1 MLLATF
7 LLAATTTPLGT
18 VLTSD
23 HANVG
28 NAAADV
34 GTTVYSGDKLST
46 GEKGSIQIRAGSAR
60 LALLQ
65 GSTAELGDGPSAKL
79 VLGTVQFS
87 TLKADALTLTVLN
100 AIVRANTDST
110 TIGQVIYA
118 GKNEMTVTAKRG
130 SLLVKVGADEQVVDE
145 GKSYRVLLD
154 DPQGPTGAGGGPPAK
169 AGRSRFL
176 LVSTILIGGAT
187 AWAIHEAYESPKR
200 P

>member
-7 LLAATTTPLGT
+7 LLAATTTPLGM
-18 VLTSD
+18 VVTSE

-28 NAAADV
+28 NVVADV

-46 GEKGSIQIRAGSAR
+46 DAGGQLQIRAGAAR

-65 GSTAELGDGPSAKL
+65 GSTAELTDGPSAKL
-79 VLGTVQFS
+79 VVGTVQFS
-87 TLKADALTLTVLN
+87 TLKADALTLTVQN
-100 AIVRANTDST
+100 AIVRANTDNT

-154 DPQGPTGAGGGPPAK
+154 DPQGPIGGGAPRK
-169 AGRSRFL
+169 AGKSRFL
-176 LVSTILIGGAT
+176 LVSAAIIGGAT
-187 AWAIHEAYESPKR
+187 IWAIHEAMESAHR
-200 P
+200 PD